1 MRKLRLVGL
10 SAAIVVA
17 MTAPAL
23 AAGDADA
30 GQAAFA
36 ANCGLCHQ
44 AGPNAQN
51 GLGPELKGIVGRKP
65 ASVASFASYSEGMKK
80 LGDEG
85 YVWTEENLDKWIADP
100 KALLPTSPMALAFQ
114 GTPDATERANIMAYL
129 KTQ

>member
-51 GLGPELKGIVGRKP
+51 GLGPELNGIVGRK
-65 ASVASFASYSEGMKK
+65 AANVTSFASYSEGMKK
-80 LGDEG
+80 LGGEG

-100 KALLPTSPMALAFQ
+100 KALLPDSVMAQAFP
-114 GTPDATERANIMAYL
+114 GLPDADQRANIMAYL